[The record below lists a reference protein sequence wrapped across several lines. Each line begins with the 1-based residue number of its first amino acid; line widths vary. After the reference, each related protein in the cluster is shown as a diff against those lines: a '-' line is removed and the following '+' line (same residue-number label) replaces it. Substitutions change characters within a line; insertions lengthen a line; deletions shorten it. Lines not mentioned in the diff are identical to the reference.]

1 MAVSAKDIA
10 RQVAEE
16 DRRRARLRTTAIR
29 DVARAAEA
37 AEDVERGS
45 DERIAGLRK
54 RHRERVTVLREQLGQ
69 DVEAEREKKQ
79 AARVGLA
86 QTVAA
91 ALEVFDEVELAR
103 YTGMSDQMVASLVRL
118 ARSASA
124 GGESDESEEVTDG
137 AVRLGEDVTGV
148 GADGEPDVLSSSG
161 EAVTSGIALPDGDGG
176 GHAPAVGEG
185 HRLGAGGVG
194 VGGGEYPP
202 QAGSMS
208 P

>member
-10 RQVAEE
+10 RRVLEE

-45 DERIAGLRK
+45 DERIAGLRR
-54 RHRERVTVLREQLGQ
+54 RHRERVAVLREQLGK
-69 DVEAEREKKQ
+69 DVEAERAKKQ
-79 AARVGLA
+79 VARVGLA
-86 QTVAA
+86 QTVVA
-91 ALEVFDEVELAR
+91 ALKVFDEVELAR

-124 GGESDESEEVTDG
+124 GGEAVESEKVTDG
-137 AVRLGEDVTGV
+137 AGGVGEDVTGV
-148 GADGEPDVLSSSG
+148 GVDGEPDVVSGFGEDVSSG
-161 EAVTSGIALPDGDGG
+161 VVLPDGEGG
-176 GHAPAVGEG
+176 GDAPAVGGG
-185 HRLGAGGVG
+185 HRWGAGGVG
-194 VGGGEYPP
+194 VGGGEYLPE
-202 QAGSMS
+202 AGSMS